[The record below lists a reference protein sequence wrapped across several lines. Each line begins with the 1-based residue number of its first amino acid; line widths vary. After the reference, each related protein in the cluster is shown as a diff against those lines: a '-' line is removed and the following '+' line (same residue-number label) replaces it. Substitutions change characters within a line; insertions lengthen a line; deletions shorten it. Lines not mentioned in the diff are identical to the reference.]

1 MGHSRANPAPSDQSP
16 RTEVRF
22 DDGMD
27 EGALLDMISGIESRL
42 GDLRDATLSLPEH
55 DAPPPPPSQD
65 RIIETVQSPEHGASL
80 ARREELDRRERDIS
94 EREQLLLAQTERIDH
109 ECRQLEQARVLL
121 TEQKETYAQRG
132 LAIREARE
140 DLDRRAADLD
150 KREAELSGRASAFEA
165 QSGSVLATQSELD
178 ERASL
183 LDAREGELEQL
194 RVALTQQQEEMERDS
209 EQYAQLQGDMAG
221 LFERLSEAEAHAI
234 KNATSTE
241 ANPELESRW
250 RSLEQEC
257 TRLKREL
264 STTRKTLRETET
276 QKKSITSDPA
286 PMRIALSRRG
296 RASGVLC
303 AGWCVAAAVLAMG
316 ALLGL
321 LAGMPGAGVSLLGGV
336 FAAYF
341 VASSHVA
348 KRLVTPSTIAFAI
361 LASTFGLWI
370 PIWTEGITEALALW
384 DVPLSFVPSVL
395 HSTTPQAIAILT
407 SGLVMAWAIF
417 LVTSSATN
425 FGAAFTATLVA
436 TPIALVPLGPVP
448 LVIAAILWNAI
459 IAAAL
464 TRWALNAI
472 DEETSALPTLPPLG
486 NVPRRPTV

>member
-1 MGHSRANPAPSDQSP
+1 MGHTRANPAPSDQSLP
-16 RTEVRF
+16 TEVRF

-42 GDLRDATLSLPEH
+42 GDLRDATLALPEL

-65 RIIETVQSPEHGASL
+65 RIIETVQSPEHAASL
-80 ARREELDRRERDIS
+80 TRREELDRRERDIS
-94 EREQLLLAQTERIDH
+94 EREQLLVAQTERIDH

-121 TEQKETYAQRG
+121 TEQKEAYAQRSI
-132 LAIREARE
+132 AIREARE
-140 DLDRRAADLD
+140 DLERRAAELAR
-150 KREAELSGRASAFEA
+150 REAEL
-165 QSGSVLATQSELD
+165 
-178 ERASL
+178 ER
-183 LDAREGELEQL
+183 L
-194 RVALTQQQEEMERDS
+194 RVVLTQQQDDMERDS
-209 EQYAQLQGDMAG
+209 EQYAQLQGDMAA

-234 KNATSTE
+234 QNATSTDGS
-241 ANPELESRW
+241 PELESRW

-264 STTRKTLRETET
+264 STTRKTLRDTES
-276 QKKSITSDPA
+276 QKKDASFDPA
-286 PMRIALSRRG
+286 PMRIAVTRRG

-303 AGWCVAAAVLAMG
+303 AGWLVGAALLAMG
-316 ALLGL
+316 AMLGL

-341 VASSHVA
+341 VAASHVA

-384 DVPLSFVPSVL
+384 NVPLSFVPSVL
-395 HSTTPQAIAILT
+395 HATTPQAIAILT

-417 LVTSSATN
+417 LVTSSAAN
-425 FGAAFTATLVA
+425 FGAAFMATLVA

-448 LVIAAILWNAI
+448 LVIAAVLWNAI
-459 IAAAL
+459 IATAL
-464 TRWALNAI
+464 TRWALNAV
-472 DEETSALPTLPPLG
+472 DEESSAPPTLPPLG
-486 NVPRRPTV
+486 NVPRRPAV